1 MGDGMGMEKGKLV
14 LRRAA
19 KSAVANLL
27 HYSGARRAIAGV
39 RRVRSGGRRVLILSY
54 HRVVEDY
61 TGALQHTIPGLVV
74 SKETFRRQLLD
85 LRASGY
91 VFLSLDDALDV
102 LAGRR
107 REERDVCV
115 VTFDDG
121 YRDVYQHA
129 FPVLKELGV
138 PAVVYVPSGFIGTQ
152 KRFNHDR
159 LFHLFQ
165 LVQQRGF
172 RPVYDLLP
180 PSTAAVVEPLL
191 TGAITPAAAVDDFLS
206 DQPGGIAVRL
216 IEGLSEQLGGGPA
229 TVPVGGELMTWEEA
243 RELAESGID
252 IGAHTVSHT
261 VLPLES
267 PDRAEWEIRE
277 SKRVIEEK
285 VGRPCVHFA
294 YCNGW
299 YSDELVRILVRA
311 GFRSGVTTEDLPNRV
326 GGDPYTLKRKVLWEN
341 FSLGFDG
348 NYSSCLTGCQ
358 MDDVFTSLGGGHV
371 VPGRKPQR
379 GVLTMPALF
388 TEPETGLH
396 GDH

>member
-1 MGDGMGMEKGKLV
+1 MAKGKLV

-19 KSAVANLL
+19 KSAMANLL
-27 HYSGARRAIAGV
+27 HYTGVRRAIAGV
-39 RRVRSGGRRVLILSY
+39 RRLRAGGSRVLILSY
-54 HRVVEDY
+54 HRVVDDY
-61 TGALQHTIPGLVV
+61 TGALQTTIPGLVV
-74 SKETFRRQLLD
+74 SKETLRRQLLD

-91 VFLSLDDALDV
+91 TFLSIDDALDV
-102 LAGRR
+102 LSGRR
-107 REERDVCV
+107 RTDGDVCV

-121 YRDVYQHA
+121 YRDVYQHG

-138 PAVVYVPSGFIGTQ
+138 PAVVYVPSGFMGTQ

-159 LFHLFQ
+159 LFHLFG

-180 PSTAAVVEPLL
+180 PSAASVVEPLL
-191 TGAITPAAAVDDFLS
+191 AGQLTPAAAVDAFLA
-206 DQPGGIAVRL
+206 DQPAGLAVRL
-216 IEGLSEQLGGGPA
+216 IEGLAQQLGGGPS
-229 TVPVGGELMTWEEA
+229 TIPEGGEVMTWAEA
-243 RELAESGID
+243 REMAEAGIT

-277 SKRVIEEK
+277 SKRVIEEN
-285 VGRPCVHFA
+285 VGRPCEHFA

-299 YSDELVRILVRA
+299 YSDELVRMLVRA
-311 GFRSGVTTEDLPNRV
+311 GFKSAVTTEDLLNRV

-348 NYSSCLTGCQ
+348 TYSSCLTGCQ
-358 MDDVFTSLGGGHV
+358 MDDVFTTLGGGTV
-371 VPGRKPQR
+371 VVGRKPQR
-379 GVLTMPALF
+379 GPLTVPVPF
-388 TEPETGLH
+388 TEPEHGLH